1 MEENKKIEAKEK
13 RVQERLFRVAAGVA
27 EMEVWLKDL
36 LRRGLLTLP
45 EKEVSFFEKIRAR
58 MVDAQAT
65 GLGNLVR
72 DLRDLNYHSGTAWQS
87 DALAIIA
94 HIYLLL
100 EGFKRLEKLDSLSQN
115 DLKLLLGWN
124 VSQKEI
130 LENEAN
136 QSIKD
141 NFLLFYQHSEIL
153 DDITVQKNWLYGIT
167 TGKFALVLYFAFR
180 NIPIQNTLQ
189 VTTVNELSLVDVP
202 SELPIRALIKE
213 QGNIVE
219 DIAFDVAALDN
230 WASLQNAFAAMLN
243 IYPWADE
250 MPFVV
255 KNLTPVFYENHFYL
269 KDECNALLALPDDF
283 DIAKWWNLLAISG
296 AKSLT
301 MFVLWKN
308 EKIIPLGVLG
318 KKRYVLL

>member
-36 LRRGLLTLP
+36 LRQGLLTLP

-65 GLGNLVR
+65 GLGNLIR
-72 DLRDLNYHSGTAWQS
+72 DLRDLNYHSGTAWQG

-94 HIYLLL
+94 NIYLLL
-100 EGFKRLEKLDSLSQN
+100 EGFKRIETMDSLSQN

-130 LENEAN
+130 LENEDN
-136 QSIKD
+136 SSIKD
-141 NFLLFYQHSEIL
+141 NFLLFYQHTEML
-153 DDITVQKNWLYGIT
+153 DDITVQKNWLYGMT
-167 TGKFALVLYFAFR
+167 TGKFSLVLYFAFR
-180 NIPIQNTLQ
+180 NIPIQHTLQ
-189 VTTVNELSLVDVP
+189 VAGIHDLSLVDVP
-202 SELPIRALIKE
+202 SALPTRALIKE
-213 QGNIVE
+213 QGNLIDDFE
-219 DIAFDVAALDN
+219 LGTEALPHWAA
-230 WASLQNAFAAMLN
+230 LQNAYTAMLN

-250 MPFVV
+250 IPFLVR
-255 KNLTPVFYENHFYL
+255 NLTPVFDENIFYL
-269 KDECNALLALPDDF
+269 KDERNALLTLPNNF
-283 DIAKWWNLLAISG
+283 DLAKWWNLLAISG
-296 AKSLT
+296 GKSLT

-308 EKIIPLGVLG
+308 ENVIPLGVLG